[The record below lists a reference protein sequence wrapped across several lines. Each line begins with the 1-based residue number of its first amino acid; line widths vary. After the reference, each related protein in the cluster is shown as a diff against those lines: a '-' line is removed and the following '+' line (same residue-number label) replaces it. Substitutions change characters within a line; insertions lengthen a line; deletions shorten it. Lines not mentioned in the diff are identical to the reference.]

1 MACFLTQASLT
12 PRRNY
17 TPLLS
22 FRPIPMGKGGLYPK
36 FTKVEFMSLE
46 NLLNRLQKVRR
57 SNSKNGEASYIASCP
72 CHKDNH
78 PSLTITQKQDGVIL
92 LHCFSQQCTPVE
104 ITAAIGLELGDLFPP
119 KPETHL
125 RQNQRRGGL
134 MFNPFDVLKTLAF
147 DLTQALALFRALQR
161 GEMPTAQD
169 IGQFSGIVGRL
180 HDSLEAIKPTTLRG
194 AK

>member
-1 MACFLTQASLT
+1 
-12 PRRNY
+12 
-17 TPLLS
+17 
-22 FRPIPMGKGGLYPK
+22 
-36 FTKVEFMSLE
+36 MSLE
-46 NLLNRLQKVRR
+46 NLLSRLHKVRR
-57 SNSKNGEASYIASCP
+57 TSARGGEESYTASCP

-78 PSLTITQKQDGVIL
+78 PSLAITQKSDGVIL
-92 LHCFSQQCTPVE
+92 LHCFSQGCSPSE
-104 ITAAIGLELGDLFPP
+104 ITAAVGLELGDLFPP
-119 KPETHL
+119 KPETHP

-169 IGQFSGIVGRL
+169 IEQFSGIVGRL
-180 HDSLEAIKPTTLRG
+180 NDSLEAIKPTTLRG